1 MRKACRQSN
10 CRVSMSASDS
20 ASPPDV
26 PPAAPVWQVL
36 APGALVCAALGSAI
50 YLAGHGLG
58 IPALLVALIAG
69 MALRLAVAGEQAPAA
84 ILAPGLAAMAK
95 PMLRLGVA
103 LMGFRIA
110 FADLETLGWSPVLVA
125 VGATTACLLGGYG
138 LARLAGLGRTAAILS
153 AAAVAICG
161 ASAAVAVA
169 AVLARRD
176 PEGARTNL
184 VAVVAAVT
192 VIGFALALLLPGAG
206 ALAGLSEHQI
216 AVLAGASI
224 HEVAQVVASGGL
236 MSADAAA
243 AATLVK
249 MVRVAMLPLVVAAL
263 VVIEARAARAQ
274 AADCPMEATE
284 TGAGAPVPLFLIGF
298 ILAVLAANSGWIPA
312 PVLALL
318 VTASNLMLAAAMVAV
333 GAETSIKG
341 LTALGSA
348 PLVALG
354 AQTLVILAVAAAL
367 VLAMVP

>member
-1 MRKACRQSN
+1 
-10 CRVSMSASDS
+10 MSASDS

-26 PPAAPVWQVL
+26 PPASPAWQVL

-50 YLAGHGLG
+50 YLAGHGFG

-69 MALRLAVAGEQAPAA
+69 MALRFAVAGERAPAA
-84 ILAPGLAAMAK
+84 LLAPGLAAMAR

-125 VGATTACLLGGYG
+125 AGATTACLAGGYG
-138 LARLAGLGRTAAILS
+138 LARLVGLGRTAAILS

-192 VIGFALALLLPGAG
+192 VIGFAVALLLPAAG
-206 ALAGLSEHQI
+206 TVAGLSEHQI

-236 MSADAAA
+236 MSPDAAA

-263 VVIEARAARAQ
+263 VVIEARAARA
-274 AADCPMEATE
+274 AARDCPMEATE

-298 ILAVLAANSGWIPA
+298 ILAVLAANSGLIPA

-318 VTASNLMLAAAMVAV
+318 VTAANLMLAAAMVAV

-341 LTALGSA
+341 LTALGTA

-354 AQTLVILAVAAAL
+354 AQTVVILTVAAVL
-367 VLAMVP
+367 VLALVP

>member
-1 MRKACRQSN
+1 
-10 CRVSMSASDS
+10 MSASDS
-20 ASPPDV
+20 ASPSDTLA
-26 PPAAPVWQVL
+26 AAPDWRVI
-36 APGALVCAALGSAI
+36 APGALVCAGLGCAI
-50 YLAGHGLG
+50 YFAGHGVG

-69 MALRLAVAGEQAPAA
+69 MALRLAVVAEHAPAA
-84 ILAPGLAAMAK
+84 ILGPGLAAMAK

-125 VGATTACLLGGYG
+125 AGATTACLLGGYG
-138 LARLAGLGRTAAILS
+138 LARLVGLGRTAAILS
-153 AAAVAICG
+153 AAAVGICG

-176 PEGARTNL
+176 PDGARTNL

-192 VIGFALALLLPGAG
+192 VIGFAVALLLPGAG
-206 ALAGLSEHQI
+206 ALAGLSEHQV

-236 MSADAAA
+236 MSHDAAA

-263 VVIEARAARAQ
+263 VLIEARAARAARDTRSPDDECPAG
-274 AADCPMEATE
+274 AAE
-284 TGAGAPVPLFLIGF
+284 TGPGTPVPLFLIGF

-341 LTALGSA
+341 LTALGPA
-348 PLVALG
+348 PLVALC
-354 AQTLVILAVAAAL
+354 AQTVVIVAVAAVL
-367 VLAMVP
+367 VLALVP